1 MFSVRVPEYAGTQE
15 GTLHFHYLLNEN
27 GGLLHMAGS
36 LDSTCSRCRG
46 QWTDLTKTIVG
57 CGASSKASSPASIVP
72 RPHPG
77 RCHRDLAAF
86 RNWRRNVHP
95 RPARNSVAL
104 YPIGTVMVMSWLR
117 ATHAKRERQLRPLT
131 VSDFFL
137 KRLVAIPAHFFRWGP
152 AKKFARRY
160 IVPRVLP
167 QMMTGDIP
175 TQEMTAIRRSCS
187 GWPTARSTSSLVR
200 G

>member
-36 LDSTCSRCRG
+36 LDEHVQSLSRAVDRSDEDDRRLRSFVEG
-46 QWTDLTKTIVG
+46 FVDRH
-57 CGASSKASSPASIVP
+57 SIVP
-72 RPHPG
+72 RPPSWPMPS
-77 RCHRDLAAF
+77 RSRLPKLA
-86 RNWRRNVHP
+86 P
-95 RPARNSVAL
+95 ERPSLGLLAIRVAH
-104 YPIGTVMVMSWLR
+104 PIGTAMKVVRTLR
-117 ATHAKRERQLRPLT
+117 GSRKRERQPTAHGER
-131 VSDFFL
+131 FL
-137 KRLVAIPAHFFRWGP
+137 PQAGCHSGALLPMGACEEVCAPIHRA
-152 AKKFARRY
+152 
-160 IVPRVLP
+160 PRAP